1 MAANK
6 LVYFI
11 IALLVVAIWGVT
23 FISTKV
29 LINAGLEPAWIFVIR
44 FVMAYAGIW
53 LVQAF
58 GKEKPRL
65 WSRSLRDEA
74 VLLLLGV
81 SGGSLYFMAE
91 NSALAYTQA
100 SNVSFIVCT
109 APLLTAIFTLLYRRF
124 SKGEFAASMEPI
136 RLNWALILGTI
147 LALTGVALL
156 SFGGKG
162 VEVNARGDLLALA
175 AAVCWGAY
183 SLYVSKMTADY
194 GEVFVTRKV
203 FFYGLLTIVPFMIGS
218 HFPAVE
224 LKQPVVIWN
233 LLFLGIIASL
243 VCFVVWNRVLKE
255 LGNVTAT
262 NFVYLNPFFTLATAI
277 IVLGERLTPL
287 SALGSLSIIAGV
299 FIAGNL
305 NSTNNE
311 TSHTEVPGGICHH
324 RRQSAFCHRSGT
336 DDPGGRRERRR
347 P

>member
-299 FIAGNL
+299 FIAGKFKQY
-305 NSTNNE
+305 E
-311 TSHTEVPGGICHH
+311 
-324 RRQSAFCHRSGT
+324 Q
-336 DDPGGRRERRR
+336 
-347 P
+347 

>member
-218 HFPAVE
+218 HFPAAE

-299 FIAGNL
+299 FIAGKFKQY
-305 NSTNNE
+305 E
-311 TSHTEVPGGICHH
+311 
-324 RRQSAFCHRSGT
+324 Q
-336 DDPGGRRERRR
+336 
-347 P
+347 

>member
-1 MAANK
+1 MPAKK
-6 LVYFI
+6 LLYFI
-11 IALLVVAIWGVT
+11 LALLVVAVWGVT

-29 LINAGLEPAWIFVIR
+29 LINNGLQPAQIFVIR

-53 LVQAF
+53 LMELI
-58 GKEKPRL
+58 GKGKPRL

-109 APLLTAIFTLLYRRF
+109 APLLTAIFTLIYRRF
-124 SKGEFAASMEPI
+124 SKGDFAASMEPI
-136 RLNWALILGTI
+136 RLNWALVLGTV

-162 VEVNARGDLLALA
+162 VEMNARGDLLAFA
-175 AAVCWGAY
+175 AAVCWGVY

-203 FFYGLLTIVPFMIGS
+203 FFYGLLTIIPFVVGRE
-218 HFPAVE
+218 FPTEGLAR
-224 LKQPVVIWN
+224 PVVIWN
-233 LLFLGIIASL
+233 LLFLGIVASL
-243 VCFVVWNRVLKE
+243 VCFIVWNRVLKE

-287 SALGSLSIIAGV
+287 SALGSLAIIAGV
-299 FIAGNL
+299 FIAGKFKRY
-305 NSTNNE
+305 E
-311 TSHTEVPGGICHH
+311 
-324 RRQSAFCHRSGT
+324 Q
-336 DDPGGRRERRR
+336 
-347 P
+347 

>member
-11 IALLVVAIWGVT
+11 IALRVVAIWGVT

-299 FIAGNL
+299 FIAGKFKQY
-305 NSTNNE
+305 E
-311 TSHTEVPGGICHH
+311 
-324 RRQSAFCHRSGT
+324 Q
-336 DDPGGRRERRR
+336 
-347 P
+347 